1 MRRLIKNLILRKPIK
16 QPHPEPVEGWP
27 RAGSGPSTRRLRRLL
42 RMRRLIKNLIL
53 RKPIKKPHPE
63 MA

>member
-1 MRRLIKNLILRKPIK
+1 MRRLITK
-16 QPHPEPVEGWP
+16 PHPEPVEGWP